1 MPELLISRLLWL
13 RRNVNETLFF
23 KTRPMIRFCN
33 IFFGNKP
40 VVGVE
45 IGTEKGMNA
54 LDILRNMNVSRLYC
68 IDPYMMYDERGEM
81 VSVVKSRMRY
91 AYNHLMCH
99 PEVTMIRKPSG
110 EAYKDI
116 IGLVDFVYIDGNHD
130 YDFVMDDI
138 RKYYP
143 LIKKGGVI
151 GGHDFNGSYLDVIR
165 AVDDSFK
172 LHMVQSWLDDW
183 WMIKI

>member
-1 MPELLISRLLWL
+1 
-13 RRNVNETLFF
+13 
-23 KTRPMIRFCN
+23 
-33 IFFGNKP
+33 
-40 VVGVE
+40 
-45 IGTEKGMNA
+45 
-54 LDILRNMNVSRLYC
+54 
-68 IDPYMMYDERGEM
+68 
-81 VSVVKSRMRY
+81 
-91 AYNHLMCH
+91 
-99 PEVTMIRKPSG
+99 MIRKPSG